1 MIFLPS
7 AVTLMNLGMGVVSL
21 MLAFN
26 HQLRLAAVFV
36 LFSVFFDFM
45 DGILARRL
53 NASSEFGK
61 ELDSLADM
69 VSFGVAPAFL
79 VLEVLR
85 PFETPGTLSTLVI
98 VACILYI
105 FCGAYRLARFNV
117 LNISD
122 FYIGVPITLAGGLIA
137 LLVLTVPA
145 LAGWFY
151 LMVLLLLSGLMV
163 SKVTVP
169 KTPWRDPRKIAA

>member
-69 VSFGVAPAFL
+69 VS
-79 VLEVLR
+79 LELLR
-85 PFETPGTLSTLVI
+85 FWCLR
-98 VACILYI
+98 
-105 FCGAYRLARFNV
+105 FCVPLRRRERLAH
-117 LNISD
+117 
-122 FYIGVPITLAGGLIA
+122 
-137 LLVLTVPA
+137 
-145 LAGWFY
+145 W
-151 LMVLLLLSGLMV
+151 
-163 SKVTVP
+163 
-169 KTPWRDPRKIAA
+169 